1 MFMTMIER
9 GINAATKWNAL
20 DELEKHAAS

>member
-1 MFMTMIER
+1 MTMIER